1 MSVIFI
7 KTNKYTHTNTNR
19 RRSVTRSWLNKKNNG
34 KAGQHEA
41 SKRKRVK
48 HGKLDM
54 ALKTDHEST
63 YHAERGD
70 RIMYEKE
77 GRGKNNITTE

>member
-1 MSVIFI
+1 MERLGIT
-7 KTNKYTHTNTNR
+7 KL
-19 RRSVTRSWLNKKNNG
+19 LNENG
-34 KAGQHEA
+34 WKA
-41 SKRKRVK
+41 

-63 YHAERGD
+63 DHAERGD